1 MTQPSPLPSVIS
13 YQIMAMSPPNIVQIC
28 PLFLCPTTTSAPA
41 PYISLLD
48 HRSSFLSVLF
58 MSTQALLQALLH
70 PATRVVFSSVVY
82 YLSQKKEEALRKCM
96 CLHICAKRN
105 TWSLNQKLMWYTLI
119 PVKKYRGGWKAVG
132 RKGEWEIRVEGRGA
146 WHFSE
151 DTFM

>member
-1 MTQPSPLPSVIS
+1 MGDPSSDPFTVFYISVSNTGIHPVSKAGNQNITHDTALSLALSNQLPNHGNVTCKHCSDLS
-13 YQIMAMSPPNIVQIC
+13 SFP
-28 PLFLCPTTTSAPA
+28 LCPTTTSAPA

-96 CLHICAKRN
+96 CLHICAKTN
-105 TWSLNQKLMWYTLI
+105 T
-119 PVKKYRGGWKAVG
+119 
-132 RKGEWEIRVEGRGA
+132 
-146 WHFSE
+146 
-151 DTFM
+151 